1 MDRRRLLEALPALLA
16 LCAAPQA
23 LAQAAN
29 RATVGVLIAFA
40 ETDPVMRPRLAAFG
54 DGLQKLGWREGHNL
68 RLEVRHGR
76 NAAEMQRQA
85 AELAALGPAVMLV
98 QTNLGL
104 AAARQQNIAVPM
116 VFVAVSDPV
125 GSGFVASLA
134 RPGGNVTGF
143 ANFAPE
149 MGAKWLQV
157 LREIS
162 PRLERIVLL
171 LNPAIAANRE
181 LAHSA
186 ASAADAAG
194 VGATTIMSGDDAA
207 LERAAVDFVGKRRG
221 GIIVFPNPTN
231 TANQKQIIDTA
242 ARHKLPA
249 IYPFDYYAKNGGL
262 VAYGIDLKE
271 QFRLAAEYVD
281 RILRGAKPADLPVQL
296 PDKYELIINQR
307 TARALELSVPGTL
320 LARAEEVIE

>member
-1 MDRRRLLEALPALLA
+1 MNRREALPALLA
-16 LCAAPQA
+16 LCAAPRA
-23 LAQAAN
+23 WAQPAQRTTVAA
-29 RATVGVLIAFA
+29 LIAFP
-40 ETDPVMRPRLAAFG
+40 ENDPVMRPRLAAFV
-54 DGLQKLGWREGHNL
+54 DGLQKLGWRDGQNL
-68 RLEVRHGR
+68 RLEVRHGSG
-76 NAAEMQRQA
+76 AAELQRQA
-85 AELAALGPAVMLV
+85 AELVALGPTVMLV
-98 QTNLGL
+98 QTNVAL
-104 AAARQQNIAVPM
+104 AAARQQKVSVPT

-125 GSGFVASLA
+125 GGGFVASLA

-143 ANFAPE
+143 SNFAPE

-162 PRLERIVLL
+162 PRLERTMLL

-186 ASAADAAG
+186 STAAAAAG
-194 VGATTIMSGDDAA
+194 IGATTITSGDDAA
-207 LERAAVDFVGKRRG
+207 LERAIADFVAKRRG

-231 TANQKQIIDTA
+231 TANQKQIIETA

-281 RILRGAKPADLPVQL
+281 RILRGAKPADLPVQQ

-320 LARAEEVIE
+320 LARADEVIE